1 MPAEVGVGSWS
12 IARSSLADFYSLS
25 APSGVTIKQAL
36 NAGKK
41 KKFCHYLSEA
51 SASSQDIRKGETNMK
66 RTASAVWN
74 GSLKEGN
81 GQISSQSGVLTDTP
95 YSFGTRFAE
104 ERGTNPEELIA
115 AAHAGCFSMALSAGL
130 GKAGFEPARIRT
142 SASLD
147 LENVEGSW
155 RITTIRLETVARV
168 PKITS
173 AQFEN
178 IAQDAKTNCPV
189 SQVLRANITLV
200 ASLED

>member
-1 MPAEVGVGSWS
+1 
-12 IARSSLADFYSLS
+12 
-25 APSGVTIKQAL
+25 
-36 NAGKK
+36 
-41 KKFCHYLSEA
+41 
-51 SASSQDIRKGETNMK
+51 MK

-130 GKAGFEPARIRT
+130 GKAGFEPSRIKT

-155 RITTIRLETVARV
+155 RITTIRLETFARV
-168 PKITS
+168 PKIS
-173 AQFEN
+173 QAQFEN